1 MQIIIDRFEGEFAVV
16 EYENKEKKLCFVNI
30 PKVIIPGAAEGDV
43 IDITINKDETK
54 KREKNIKNLMDSL
67 FE

>member
-16 EYENKEKKLCFVNI
+16 EYENKDKKLCFVNI
-30 PKVIIPGAAEGDV
+30 PKVIIPGATEGDV
-43 IDITINKDETK
+43 IDITINKNETK

>member
-16 EYENKEKKLCFVNI
+16 EYENKDKKLCFVNI
-30 PKVIIPGAAEGDV
+30 PKVIIPGATEGDV